1 MTTNTTPLFGLG
13 LRYVLANELQNSR
26 QPLSIR
32 ELADRLQ
39 RRGFTFNC
47 RPSKAISDSLRT
59 EVRKGRARRI
69 SRGIYMFV
77 TASRSMVRRFRAM
90 AVASHEYV
98 VAQTRAD
105 ITPWDNHRWIW
116 RI

>member
-1 MTTNTTPLFGLG
+1 MTASTTPLRGLG

-26 QPLSIR
+26 QPLTVSDLT
-32 ELADRLQ
+32 ERLQ
-39 RRGFTFNC
+39 RRGFTFAG

-59 EVRKGRARRI
+59 EVRKGRVRRI
-69 SRGIYMFV
+69 SRGVYQFV
-77 TASRSMVRRFRAM
+77 TASRSMVRRFQAM
-90 AVASHEYV
+90 ALRSYQYV

-105 ITPWDNHRWIW
+105 ITPWDNHHWVW

>member
-1 MTTNTTPLFGLG
+1 MTTNTTPLSGLG
-13 LRYVLANELQNSR
+13 LRYVLANELQNSGR
-26 QPLSIR
+26 PLSVA

-39 RRGFTFNC
+39 RRGFTFAG

-59 EVRKGRARRI
+59 EVRKGRAQRI
-69 SRGIYMFV
+69 TRGIYVFSS
-77 TASRSMVRRFRAM
+77 ASRSMVRRFRAM
-90 AVASHEYV
+90 AVAAHEYV
-98 VAQTRAD
+98 VAQTRAN

>member
-1 MTTNTTPLFGLG
+1 MTTNTTPLSGLG

-26 QPLSIR
+26 RPLSVS

-39 RRGFTFNC
+39 RRGFTFAG

-59 EVRKGRARRI
+59 EVRKGRAQRI
-69 SRGIYMFV
+69 SRGVYMFV
-77 TASRSMVRRFRAM
+77 TASRSMARRFRAM
-90 AVASHEYV
+90 ATHCHEYV

-105 ITPWDNHRWIW
+105 ITPWDNHHWVW